1 MASFHHAHHQHGH
14 TDHQATRVDYKH
26 DEAVQSTCPEI
37 AKKIIMSN
45 GLYNDLN
52 LRYSL
57 IKEVIFAESM
67 RIHYYLGKGIPS
79 LLLVL
84 LHKVLNHLSYKC

>member
-37 AKKIIMSN
+37 AKKIIISN

-52 LRYSL
+52 LLYSL
-57 IKEVIFAESM
+57 IKEVIFSESM
-67 RIHYYLGKGIPS
+67 RIHLTVNLTIKLTVRNLKILPS
-79 LLLVL
+79 AEFQ
-84 LHKVLNHLSYKC
+84 

>member
-37 AKKIIMSN
+37 AKKTTMSN
-45 GLYNDLN
+45 GSEFTLQFNYTT
-52 LRYSL
+52 
-57 IKEVIFAESM
+57 I
-67 RIHYYLGKGIPS
+67 
-79 LLLVL
+79 
-84 LHKVLNHLSYKC
+84 

>member
-14 TDHQATRVDYKH
+14 TDHQATCVDYKH

-37 AKKIIMSN
+37 AKKITMSN

-52 LRYSL
+52 LLYSL

-67 RIHYYLGKGIPS
+67 RILYYLGKGIPS